1 MASYK
6 LCHPGPTVFAIRSAG
21 SWPFIFHLDFFWLI
35 KIFMGFFFSSDND
48 RFFHCGQDLEETCTV
63 SDPGTHP
70 QLLVLFPSY
79 ISYRGHS
86 HIFLCPLKLEAWWPQ
101 GASICEGPTSLSL
114 FCFSWLRLT
123 EGPREMENLSP
134 SFSYLT
140 FLIYF
145 PWRGAQPSLLGH
157 FLPLIHSRNF

>member
-1 MASYK
+1 M
-6 LCHPGPTVFAIRSAG
+6 
-21 SWPFIFHLDFFWLI
+21 
-35 KIFMGFFFSSDND
+35 
-48 RFFHCGQDLEETCTV
+48 EETCTV

-157 FLPLIHSRNF
+157 FLPLIHSRNFWKPGLTQLKTWGSSYTKGHYLFWTPPSVLQ